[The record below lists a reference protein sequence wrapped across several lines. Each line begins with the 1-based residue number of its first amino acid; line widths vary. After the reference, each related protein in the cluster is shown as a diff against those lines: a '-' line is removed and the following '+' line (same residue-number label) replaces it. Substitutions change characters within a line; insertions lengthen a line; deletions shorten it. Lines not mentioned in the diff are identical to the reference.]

1 MDAGIITT
9 IVTGLAILGAVHGI
23 IGWSE
28 HLILMRMEDG
38 FRELE
43 RKLEATFRLVNK

>member
-1 MDAGIITT
+1 M
-9 IVTGLAILGAVHGI
+9 GAFWAPSNGI
-23 IGWSE
+23 IGWS
-28 HLILMRMEDG
+28 MEDG